1 MSLQRCAIEG
11 CQYAGVS
18 SYSAGRYY
26 CDFHA
31 ELFDRGP
38 EFKRC
43 TAKVTQYASW
53 WAVRDLKAKLG
64 RIASCTLESDA
75 KKLIDIVQQS
85 PLRQYLPDP
94 SVLDRKE
101 IVNGIGERVPEPARM
116 YALRVDAC
124 LVNFIVDKAI
134 FDSGLPVLGKGLQKE
149 LPLGQALKEGT
160 DG

>member
-1 MSLQRCAIEG
+1 MSFQKCAIEG

-26 CDFHA
+26 CDFHG
-31 ELFDRGP
+31 ELFDRGSD
-38 EFKRC
+38 FKRC
-43 TAKVTQYASW
+43 TYKVTQYASW

-75 KKLIDIVQQS
+75 KKLIDVVQQS

-116 YALRVDAC
+116 YALRVDSC

-134 FDSGLPVLGKGLQKE
+134 FDMGLPVLGEGLQGD

>member
-1 MSLQRCAIEG
+1 MSFQKCAIEG

-53 WAVRDLKAKLG
+53 WAVRGLKVKLG
-64 RIASCTLESDA
+64 RITSCTLESDA
-75 KKLIDIVQQS
+75 KKLIEVVQQS
-85 PLRQYLPDP
+85 P
-94 SVLDRKE
+94 SEAV
-101 IVNGIGERVPEPARM
+101 PARS
-116 YALRVDAC
+116 
-124 LVNFIVDKAI
+124 FG
-134 FDSGLPVLGKGLQKE
+134 FGS
-149 LPLGQALKEGT
+149 
-160 DG
+160 